1 MLYNKSVSINKGVS
15 ATVVLYIMIQCTWG
29 ILQTGA
35 GFVLFLILGKRKHFF
50 HRGAIVTEW
59 KYSVSLGMFVFVGL
73 KNNELLRHEYAHT
86 IQSLILGPLYLF
98 IIGIPSFAWAAF
110 FKKYRK
116 LNNIKYRSF
125 YTEKWADSIAGSFRY

>member
-1 MLYNKSVSINKGVS
+1 MLYNINVEKKVIK
-15 ATVVLYIMIQCTWG
+15 TVILYIIAQCTWG
-29 ILQTGA
+29 ILQTTA
-35 GFVLFLILGKRKHFF
+35 GFILFLLLGKRKRFF
-50 HRGAIVTEW
+50 HRGAVVTEW
-59 KYSVSLGMFVFVGL
+59 KYSVSLGMFVFIGA
-73 KNNELLRHEYAHT
+73 KNNELLRHEYSHT

-98 IIGIPSFAWAAF
+98 IIGIPSFIWAAF